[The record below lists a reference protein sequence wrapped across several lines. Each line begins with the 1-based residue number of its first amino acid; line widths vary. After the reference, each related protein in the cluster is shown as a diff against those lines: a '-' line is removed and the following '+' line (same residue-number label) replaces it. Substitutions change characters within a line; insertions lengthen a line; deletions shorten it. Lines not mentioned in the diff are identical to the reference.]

1 MRFTIYFHSMDSLPL
16 FRCNEQKVKQ
26 LLKAKH
32 MFVATI
38 KGAATQI
45 HIFINKIILNT
56 QEIKI

>member
-1 MRFTIYFHSMDSLPL
+1 MDSLPL

-26 LLKAKH
+26 LLKAKY